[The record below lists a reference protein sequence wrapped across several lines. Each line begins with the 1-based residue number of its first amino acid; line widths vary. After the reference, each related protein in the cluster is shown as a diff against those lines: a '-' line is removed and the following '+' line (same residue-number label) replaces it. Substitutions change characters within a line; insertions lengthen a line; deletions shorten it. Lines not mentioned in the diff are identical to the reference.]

1 MSVTTVLD
9 DQRFVPVLLGAD
21 AATYSLA
28 RSFHEE
34 YAAVSVAVS
43 RLGAGPVANSR
54 IIEVSRLADFDDD
67 DALVAH
73 LHGLGERF
81 GDRPLLLLT
90 STDYLVRR
98 IVTLRDRLEPRL
110 TIPYPDLALID
121 RLTDKAQFAE
131 LCREL
136 GIAHPETVAYDVA
149 RHEQLKDDPQLN
161 ERLAALSFP
170 IIAKTGNSATYERYD
185 FPGKQKV
192 HTAASRAELMDLMQ
206 RVHDSGYPGT
216 FILQDMIP
224 GLDDGMRILTCY
236 CDRAG
241 RVRMGAFGHVLLEEH
256 LPETL
261 GVPAAIITGQD
272 RAVLDEAVR
281 LLEHVGWRGYANFDL
296 KYDPRDGRTKFFELN
311 PRLGRSNFYV
321 NAGGVNTARYY
332 VEQYVDGSDLSDEPR
347 LVESAK
353 EELYTSLPVPLVL
366 RYLPG
371 DLRKKVLSLV
381 ARGRVTNPMMYA
393 RDPHPKR
400 WAYVGAYGANQV
412 RKYFRVYPPPQ
423 RDAQREKA

>member
-1 MSVTTVLD
+1 M
-9 DQRFVPVLLGAD
+9 LLGAD
-21 AATYSLA
+21 ASTYSLA

-34 YAAVSVAVS
+34 YAAISVAVS

-73 LHGLGERF
+73 LQGLGERF

-110 TIPYPDLALID
+110 TIPYPGLALID

-131 LCREL
+131 LCSEL
-136 GIAHPETVAYDVA
+136 GIAHPETVVYDVA
-149 RHEQLKDDPQLN
+149 RHEQLKEDPQLR
-161 ERLAALSFP
+161 ERLSRLSFP

-192 HTAASRAELMDLMQ
+192 HTAGSREELMDLMQ

-241 RVRMGAFGHVLLEEH
+241 KVRMGAFGHVLLEEH

-311 PRLGRSNFYV
+311 PGSAGPTSTSTPAGSTPPATTSSSTSTAATSPTSRASWSRRRRSSTPRCRCRWSC
-321 NAGGVNTARYY
+321 ATCRATCARRC
-332 VEQYVDGSDLSDEPR
+332 SRSSR
-347 LVESAK
+347 A
-353 EELYTSLPVPLVL
+353 
-366 RYLPG
+366 
-371 DLRKKVLSLV
+371 
-381 ARGRVTNPMMYA
+381 ARSPTR
-393 RDPHPKR
+393 
-400 WAYVGAYGANQV
+400 
-412 RKYFRVYPPPQ
+412 
-423 RDAQREKA
+423 